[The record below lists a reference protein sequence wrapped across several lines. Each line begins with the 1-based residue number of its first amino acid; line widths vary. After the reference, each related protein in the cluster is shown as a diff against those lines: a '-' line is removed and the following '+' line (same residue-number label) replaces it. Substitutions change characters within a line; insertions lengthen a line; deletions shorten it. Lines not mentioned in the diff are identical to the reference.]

1 MTRKLEIEEGIKNL
15 NHIID
20 ISTEKKLSQEQLRDL
35 NLAAI
40 SSQLAEISL
49 TLAIIADKLGGE

>member
-20 ISTEKKLSQEQLRDL
+20 ISTEKKLSQEQLINL

-40 SSQLAEISL
+40 SNQLAEISL